1 MSQSLSIII
10 PVLNEAAAL
19 PRLLESLQP
28 LRAAGAEVIVSDG
41 GSSDDSRAIAG
52 PLTDLILQG
61 EIGRSAQMNAAA
73 KVAKG
78 DWLLFLHADSVLPE
92 ISAQTFIQSLVGCQ
106 AQWGWFRVAIS
117 GGHPGLA
124 LTAWLMNRR
133 SKWTSIATGDQGLFV
148 RNSLF
153 RSCEGFPEQ
162 LLMED
167 IALCQLLKRVAQPE
181 VLQLTLSTSG
191 RRWEQQGWLATVL
204 KMSWLRWVY
213 WLGVSPTTL
222 HRWYHN
228 VR

>member
-1 MSQSLSIII
+1 
-10 PVLNEAAAL
+10 
-19 PRLLESLQP
+19 
-28 LRAAGAEVIVSDG
+28 
-41 GSSDDSRAIAG
+41 
-52 PLTDLILQG
+52 
-61 EIGRSAQMNAAA
+61 MNAAA

-167 IALCQLLKRVAQPE
+167 IALCQRLKRVAQPE
-181 VLQLTLSTSG
+181 VLQVTLTTSG